1 MNLLYT
7 FKYVLYNPA
16 RNHVMHINIDL
27 HERTTNNESYYIAL
41 VEGLK
46 EAKNNVVNDIA
57 VYMNSQLICN
67 QLNGIFEVRKE
78 NLKPLYT
85 EARMW
90 SSQFKYFSI
99 QWLSDIHRMS
109 TDILLAGMSSVD
121 AGVRD
126 DTGSRFIASEV
137 INHHQDNSQIRGCA
151 IIIIFLVA
159 MMAWFFH

>member
-1 MNLLYT
+1 M
-7 FKYVLYNPA
+7 LYNPA
-16 RNHVMHINIDL
+16 RNHVVHRNIDL
-27 HERTTNNESYYIAL
+27 HGRTTNNEAYYISL

-46 EAKNNVVNDIA
+46 EAKNNFVNDIA
-57 VYMNSQLICN
+57 AYMNSQLICN
-67 QLNGIFEVRKE
+67 QLNGIFEVRKA

-90 SSQFKYFSI
+90 SSHFKYFGI

-109 TDILLAGMSSVD
+109 TDILVAGMSSVD

-137 INHHQDNSQIRGCA
+137 INHHQDNSQICGCV
-151 IIIIFLVA
+151 ILIIFLLSLI
-159 MMAWFFH
+159 HI